1 MAGTTNTTTKTKTK
15 KMDIRKFYRETKSE
29 IKKVTWPSRKELI
42 QHTEVVITS
51 IILVGAIIALADFT
65 FGKITE
71 FVLGKL

>member
-1 MAGTTNTTTKTKTK
+1 MAGTTTTTKKIK
-15 KMDIRKFYRETKSE
+15 KMDVRKFYRETKSE

-51 IILVGAIIALADFT
+51 IILVGAIIALADFA